1 MTPFQDLFDLAAA
14 RKGGAAA
21 LEALLPLPE
30 SAAALARIPD
40 DRWLAGMT
48 KRIFQSGFVWRVIEN
63 KWPGFEA
70 AFEGFEP
77 RRWQMMSDEDL
88 DRLVRDERIV
98 RNAKKILTVRDN
110 ARLLC
115 ELAAERGSAAKVFA
129 DWPSEDYVGLLDLLK
144 TRGSRL
150 GGSTAQYFLRF
161 MGKDSFMTA
170 GDVAKALVREGVV
183 DKPPSGKGALK
194 KVQAAFNG
202 WMEESGRPLTQI
214 SRVLAFTVPVEGE
227 EDAED

>member
-1 MTPFQDLFDLAAA
+1 MRSFQDLFDIAAA

-21 LEALLPLPE
+21 LEELLPRPE
-30 SAAALARIPD
+30 EPAALACIPD

-48 KRIFQSGFVWRVIEN
+48 KRIFQAGFVWRVIEN
-63 KWPGFEA
+63 KWEGFEA

-88 DRLVRDERIV
+88 DRLVKDERIV
-98 RNAKKILTVRDN
+98 RNAQKILTVRDN
-110 ARLLC
+110 ARMLC
-115 ELAAERGSAAKVFA
+115 DLAAEEGSAAKVFA
-129 DWPSEDYVGLLDLLK
+129 AWPSTDYVGLLDLLK
-144 TRGSRL
+144 SRGSRL

-161 MGKDSFMTA
+161 MGKDSFLTS
-170 GDVAKALVREGVV
+170 GDVAKALIREGVV
-183 DKPPSGKGALK
+183 DKPPTGKGALK

-214 SRVLAFTVPVEGE
+214 SRVLAFTVPGEGE
-227 EDAED
+227 DETET

>member
-1 MTPFQDLFDLAAA
+1 MRTFEELFEIAAG

-21 LEALLPLPE
+21 LEDLLPQPE
-30 SAAALARIPD
+30 AAEVLARIPD

-48 KRIFQSGFVWRVIEN
+48 RRIFQAGFVWKVIEN
-63 KWPGFEA
+63 KWEGFET

-77 RRWQMMSDEDL
+77 RRWQMMSDADL
-88 DRLVRDERIV
+88 DRLVQDERIV
-98 RNAKKILTVRDN
+98 RNAQKILTVRDN

-115 ELAAERGSAAKVFA
+115 ELAAEQGSAAKVFA
-129 DWPSEDYVGLLDLLK
+129 DWPSSDYVGLLDLLK

-170 GDVAKALVREGVV
+170 GDVAKALIREGVV

-227 EDAED
+227 EEAGH

>member
-1 MTPFQDLFDLAAA
+1 MTPFQDLFDIAAR

-21 LEALLPLPE
+21 LEALLPSPE
-30 SAAALARIPD
+30 SPEALARIPD

-48 KRIFQSGFVWRVIEN
+48 KRIFQAGFVWRVIED

-88 DRLVRDERIV
+88 DRLVADQRIV

-115 ELAAERGSAAKVFA
+115 ELAAERGSAAKAFA
-129 DWPSEDYVGLLDLLK
+129 DWPSTDYVGLLDLLK

-161 MGKDSFMTA
+161 MGKDSFMTS
-170 GDVAKALVREGVV
+170 GDVAVALIREGVV
-183 DKPPSGKGALK
+183 DKPPTGKGALK
-194 KVQAAFNG
+194 KVQSAFNV
-202 WMEESGRPLTQI
+202 WMEESGRPLTHI
-214 SRVLAFTVPVEGE
+214 SRVLAFTVPDEGE
-227 EDAED
+227 ET

>member
-1 MTPFQDLFDLAAA
+1 MTPFQDLFDIAAR

-21 LEALLPLPE
+21 LEALLPSPE
-30 SAAALARIPD
+30 SPEALARIPD

-48 KRIFQSGFVWRVIEN
+48 KRIFQAGFVWRVIED

-88 DRLVRDERIV
+88 DRLVVDQRIV

-115 ELAAERGSAAKVFA
+115 ELAAERGSAAKAFA
-129 DWPSEDYVGLLDLLK
+129 DWPSEDYIGLLDLLK

-161 MGKDSFMTA
+161 MGKDSFMTS
-170 GDVAKALVREGVV
+170 GDVAVALIREGVV
-183 DKPPSGKGALK
+183 DKPPTGKGALK
-194 KVQAAFNG
+194 KVQSAFNV
-202 WMEESGRPLTQI
+202 WMEESGRPLTHI
-214 SRVLAFTVPVEGE
+214 SRVLAFTVPGEGE
-227 EDAED
+227 ET

>member
-1 MTPFQDLFDLAAA
+1 MAARSFQELFDIAAG

-21 LEALLPLPE
+21 VEALLPSPE
-30 SAAALARIPD
+30 SAETLARIPD

-48 KRIFQSGFVWRVIEN
+48 KQIFQAGFVWRVIEN

-77 RRWQMMSDEDL
+77 RRWQMMSDDDL
-88 DRLVRDERIV
+88 DRLVKDERIV

-115 ELAAERGSAAKVFA
+115 ELATEHGSAAKVFA
-129 DWPSEDYVGLLDLLK
+129 DWPSEDYIGLLDLLK

-161 MGKDSFMTA
+161 MGKDSFMTS
-170 GDVAKALVREGVV
+170 GDVALALIREGVV

-194 KVQAAFNG
+194 KVQAAFNV
-202 WMEESGRPLTQI
+202 WMKESGRPLTHI
-214 SRVLAFTVPVEGE
+214 SRVLAYTVPVEGE
-227 EDAED
+227 ET